1 MSADRPAGN
10 DPADVGRQIAAT
22 RRVRDM
28 KMVELS
34 RAAGVSPSMISQIER
49 GHALPSVSTLYAI
62 AEALDVSVHSLFASE
77 PAATTTR
84 DVGAA
89 ADDGVPDAGAP
100 ETTVLERLGRG
111 RLLDWAGPTSQGPV
125 LRRSERQFSE
135 MAGGVRWERLT
146 PVDLPDA
153 DIIATLYR
161 PGAASSEKLYRHQ
174 GREMHLV
181 TEGRIVVELAFQRYE
196 LGVGDSITF
205 DSTEPHRYSNPF
217 EEPAHGV
224 TVLLLQYRD
233 RTVPPSTP

>member
-1 MSADRPAGN
+1 MSEEGPAGN

-22 RRVRDM
+22 RRVRQM
-28 KMVELS
+28 KMVDLS

-62 AEALDVSVHSLFASE
+62 AEALDVTVHSLFASE
-77 PAATTTR
+77 PAT
-84 DVGAA
+84 AA
-89 ADDGVPDAGAP
+89 PEVERPPADGGVPDAGAP

-111 RLLDWAGPTSQGPV
+111 RLFDWAGPTSQGPV

-196 LGVGDSITF
+196 LGIGDSITF

-224 TVLLLQYRD
+224 TVLLPQYRD